1 MDTDPRDIEL
11 AERDSSPD
19 RNASDVVDGP
29 IGDAHLVDPTD
40 PESLSADLDALPAID
55 DSAPDAGDG
64 PSVADTP

>member
-19 RNASDVVDGP
+19 RNASEVVDGP

-55 DSAPDAGDG
+55 DSARPR
-64 PSVADTP
+64 